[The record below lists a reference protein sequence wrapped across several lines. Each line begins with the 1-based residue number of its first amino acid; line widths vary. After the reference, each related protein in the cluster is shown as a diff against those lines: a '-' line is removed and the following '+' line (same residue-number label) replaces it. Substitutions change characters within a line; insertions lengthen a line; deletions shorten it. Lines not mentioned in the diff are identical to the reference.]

1 MYDIVILGSGPA
13 GLSAAV
19 TARQKG
25 KSVLV
30 FGRPPEENPLWKA
43 PVVDNYL
50 GLPGRSGA
58 ELLKLFLAHAAELG
72 AELRQERVQAMLP
85 MGNHWSLNAG
95 SDIVEARRV
104 ILAPGVVRA
113 ARVPGEE
120 TFLGRGVSYCAT
132 CDGMLYRK
140 KSVVVVGRATDAP
153 QEANWLREIGCQVT
167 YVSGQPA
174 EGLRPDIPA
183 VTAKRLEIVGERV
196 VTALKA
202 DGASIPCEGIFLL
215 RESMAPTDLL
225 PGLETEGGYIRVDR
239 SMATNLP
246 GVYAA
251 GDCTGKPLQV
261 SKAVGEGLIAAEAAA
276 DSLASFS

>member
-1 MYDIVILGSGPA
+1 MYDIAVLGSGPA

-30 FGRPPEENPLWKA
+30 FGRPLEENPLWKA
-43 PVVDNYL
+43 PQVDNYP
-50 GLPGRSGA
+50 GLPGVSGA
-58 ELLKLFLAHAAELG
+58 ELLKRFWDHAEEMG

-85 MGNHWSLNAG
+85 MKDFWSLNAG

-113 ARVPGEE
+113 ARIPGEE
-120 TFLGRGVSYCAT
+120 AFLGRGVSYCAT
-132 CDGMLYRK
+132 CDGMLFRK
-140 KSVVVVGRATDAP
+140 KSVVVVGRAKDAP
-153 QEANWLREIGCQVT
+153 AEANWLKEIGCQVT
-167 YVSGQPA
+167 YVSAQTA

-183 VTAKRLEIVGERV
+183 VVAKRLEILGDRTVA
-196 VTALKA
+196 ALKA
-202 DGASIPCEGIFLL
+202 DGAALPCEGVFLL
-215 RESMAPTDLL
+215 RESMAPADLL
-225 PGLETEGGYIRVDR
+225 PDLETEGGYIRVDR

-246 GVYAA
+246 GIYAA

-276 DSLASFS
+276 DSLSSFS